1 MSTAI
6 PAIWPIDRQALRH
19 GIEPFGYRNHPIYHR
34 RILHKGID
42 LAANIGNNVYAT
54 GDATVQS
61 TDLGQPRRGYG
72 KQILLN
78 HQYGYQTR
86 YAHLSQIFVKPGE
99 KVVRGQLIGKV
110 GNTGGVTGPHLHY
123 EVIHMGQVVNPIN
136 YFNRNMTNEE
146 YERLMEQMQENSTS
160 IPSTNNMARTR
171 RPIKYATPR
180 TPKQKAIRITFHVLV
195 WFGAAILYYVGFS
208 LFFFDTPVEYE
219 LKHSTD
225 QLRSEYTRL
234 EARYDSL
241 RTVMENV
248 SERDRNV
255 FNILFESD
263 PYDFDTEY
271 ETKRLATYES
281 LLDKSDRQIIL
292 ELKEKVRQSEA
303 TLTKLNESYLEL
315 QRLLDTVGDGRNRIP
330 AIQPVINQQ
339 LTLLTAS
346 YGMRI
351 HPFYRTLQSHQ
362 GVDYTVPEG
371 SRVFATAD
379 GRVKEIA
386 SRSTAGRTI
395 VIDHGN
401 GYETSY
407 SHLLAVNVRRG
418 QEVRRGDIIGL
429 SGNTGLSIAPH
440 LHYEVRHNGMRVDPI
455 HYFFME
461 LSPVEYQRIIRIAQ
475 SGMQSF
481 D

>member
-1 MSTAI
+1 
-6 PAIWPIDRQALRH
+6 
-19 GIEPFGYRNHPIYHR
+19 
-34 RILHKGID
+34 
-42 LAANIGNNVYAT
+42 
-54 GDATVQS
+54 
-61 TDLGQPRRGYG
+61 
-72 KQILLN
+72 
-78 HQYGYQTR
+78 
-86 YAHLSQIFVKPGE
+86 
-99 KVVRGQLIGKV
+99 
-110 GNTGGVTGPHLHY
+110 
-123 EVIHMGQVVNPIN
+123 
-136 YFNRNMTNEE
+136 
-146 YERLMEQMQENSTS
+146 
-160 IPSTNNMARTR
+160 MARTR

-208 LFFFDTPVEYE
+208 LFFDTPVEYE

-386 SRSTAGRTI
+386 SRSTSGRTI

>member
-1 MSTAI
+1 
-6 PAIWPIDRQALRH
+6 
-19 GIEPFGYRNHPIYHR
+19 
-34 RILHKGID
+34 
-42 LAANIGNNVYAT
+42 
-54 GDATVQS
+54 
-61 TDLGQPRRGYG
+61 
-72 KQILLN
+72 
-78 HQYGYQTR
+78 
-86 YAHLSQIFVKPGE
+86 
-99 KVVRGQLIGKV
+99 
-110 GNTGGVTGPHLHY
+110 
-123 EVIHMGQVVNPIN
+123 
-136 YFNRNMTNEE
+136 
-146 YERLMEQMQENSTS
+146 
-160 IPSTNNMARTR
+160 MARTR

-208 LFFFDTPVEYE
+208 LFFDTPVEYE

-225 QLRSEYTRL
+225 QLRDEYTRL

-351 HPFYRTLQSHQ
+351 HPFYKTLQSHQ
-362 GVDYTVPEG
+362 GVDYTIPEG

-379 GRVKEIA
+379 GTVREVA
-386 SRSTAGRTI
+386 QRNSTSGQTV

-401 GYETSY
+401 GYETTY
-407 SHLLAVNVRRG
+407 NHLSKINVRKG
-418 QEVRRGDIIGL
+418 QTVRRGDIIAL
-429 SGNTGLSIAPH
+429 SGDTGLSLAPH
-440 LHYEVRHNGMRVDPI
+440 LHYEVRYNGMRVDPI

-461 LSPVEYQRIIRIAQ
+461 LSPTEYQRLMRIAQ

>member
-1 MSTAI
+1 MRRSRHSTSSTSS
-6 PAIWPIDRQALRH
+6 
-19 GIEPFGYRNHPIYHR
+19 R
-34 RILHKGID
+34 RRRRKQRIIR
-42 LAANIGNNVYAT
+42 
-54 GDATVQS
+54 ATVHLFVW
-61 TDLGQPRRGYG
+61 LG
-72 KQILLN
+72 
-78 HQYGYQTR
+78 
-86 YAHLSQIFVKPGE
+86 
-99 KVVRGQLIGKV
+99 
-110 GNTGGVTGPHLHY
+110 
-123 EVIHMGQVVNPIN
+123 
-136 YFNRNMTNEE
+136 
-146 YERLMEQMQENSTS
+146 
-160 IPSTNNMARTR
+160 MA
-171 RPIKYATPR
+171 
-180 TPKQKAIRITFHVLV
+180 V
-195 WFGAAILYYVGFS
+195 LYYVGFS
-208 LFFFDTPVEYE
+208 VFFDTPFEYQM
-219 LKHSTD
+219 KHSTD
-225 QLRSEYTRL
+225 RLRREYTAL
-234 EARYDSL
+234 VQRYDTL
-241 RTVMENV
+241 TTVMRNL

-386 SRSTAGRTI
+386 SRST
-395 VIDHGN
+395 
-401 GYETSY
+401 S
-407 SHLLAVNVRRG
+407 
-418 QEVRRGDIIGL
+418 
-429 SGNTGLSIAPH
+429 SGARSRFPTWSSA
-440 LHYEVRHNGMRVDPI
+440 
-455 HYFFME
+455 
-461 LSPVEYQRIIRIAQ
+461 A
-475 SGMQSF
+475 
-481 D
+481 

>member
-1 MSTAI
+1 
-6 PAIWPIDRQALRH
+6 
-19 GIEPFGYRNHPIYHR
+19 
-34 RILHKGID
+34 
-42 LAANIGNNVYAT
+42 
-54 GDATVQS
+54 
-61 TDLGQPRRGYG
+61 
-72 KQILLN
+72 
-78 HQYGYQTR
+78 
-86 YAHLSQIFVKPGE
+86 
-99 KVVRGQLIGKV
+99 
-110 GNTGGVTGPHLHY
+110 
-123 EVIHMGQVVNPIN
+123 
-136 YFNRNMTNEE
+136 
-146 YERLMEQMQENSTS
+146 
-160 IPSTNNMARTR
+160 MARTR

-208 LFFFDTPVEYE
+208 LFFDTPVEYE

-225 QLRSEYTRL
+225 QLRDEYTRL

-351 HPFYRTLQSHQ
+351 HPFYKTLQSHQ
-362 GVDYTVPEG
+362 GVDYTIPEG

-379 GRVKEIA
+379 GVVRDA
-386 SRSTAGRTI
+386 AQRNSTQGQTV

-407 SHLLAVNVRRG
+407 SHLSKINVRKG
-418 QEVRRGDIIGL
+418 QTVRRGDIIAL
-429 SGNTGLSIAPH
+429 SGDTGLSLAPH
-440 LHYEVRHNGMRVDPI
+440 LHYEVRLDGMRVDPI

-461 LSPVEYQRIIRIAQ
+461 LTPTEYQRLMRIAQ
-475 SGMQSF
+475 TGMQSF

>member
-1 MSTAI
+1 M
-6 PAIWPIDRQALRH
+6 
-19 GIEPFGYRNHPIYHR
+19 
-34 RILHKGID
+34 
-42 LAANIGNNVYAT
+42 
-54 GDATVQS
+54 
-61 TDLGQPRRGYG
+61 
-72 KQILLN
+72 
-78 HQYGYQTR
+78 
-86 YAHLSQIFVKPGE
+86 
-99 KVVRGQLIGKV
+99 
-110 GNTGGVTGPHLHY
+110 
-123 EVIHMGQVVNPIN
+123 
-136 YFNRNMTNEE
+136 
-146 YERLMEQMQENSTS
+146 
-160 IPSTNNMARTR
+160 
-171 RPIKYATPR
+171 
-180 TPKQKAIRITFHVLV
+180 LV
-195 WFGAAILYYVGFS
+195 WFGAAILYYVGFA
-208 LFFFDTPVEYE
+208 LFFDTPVEYE

-225 QLRSEYTRL
+225 QLRDEYTRL

-386 SRSTAGRTI
+386 TRSTAGRTI

-401 GYETSY
+401 VTKPRTVTCWRSMSAAGRRSVAATSSDFRATRDFR
-407 SHLLAVNVRRG
+407 SHPTCITRCGTTACASIRSTTSSWNSHPSST
-418 QEVRRGDIIGL
+418 
-429 SGNTGLSIAPH
+429 SGSSA
-440 LHYEVRHNGMRVDPI
+440 
-455 HYFFME
+455 
-461 LSPVEYQRIIRIAQ
+461 SPSRACSPSTNFSNRE
-475 SGMQSF
+475 
-481 D
+481 